1 MIVTFLVNLSLISF
15 GKGDAPIIHSVLIPP
30 GARRAGTYQ
39 SFAYAKCC
47 PFTLWGTR
55 GERQPPAILT
65 LSFVLVPKWIVW
77 HMPFYQANLQQ
88 LGQVTTEANDNC
100 AHQERQLDYFAF
112 QTLVPESKPK
122 N

>member
-30 GARRAGTYQ
+30 GARRAGTSQ

-55 GERQPPAILT
+55 GERQPPSDTDFELCFGPKVDCLAYAIL
-65 LSFVLVPKWIVW
+65 P
-77 HMPFYQANLQQ
+77 
-88 LGQVTTEANDNC
+88 G
-100 AHQERQLDYFAF
+100 
-112 QTLVPESKPK
+112 
-122 N
+122 